1 MSVNSPKQNII
12 CSIYDWCISND
23 FTPFISVKNY
33 PGLNM
38 PKKYI
43 KNDEIIFNISMEAVL
58 DLFINNDFI
67 CFIAR
72 FNGISRKL
80 EIPMSAVKGIFAKE
94 VNQGIVFSSEKN
106 DKNQDI
112 INNEQNN
119 TVPDSVTYPQKN
131 KTKPNLRI
139 VK

>member
-1 MSVNSPKQNII
+1 MYLYKL
-12 CSIYDWCISND
+12 ND
-23 FTPFISVKNY
+23 FAINTPVQ
-33 PGLNM
+33 
-38 PKKYI
+38 
-43 KNDEIIFNISMEAVL
+43 
-58 DLFINNDFI
+58 
-67 CFIAR
+67 
-72 FNGISRKL
+72 
-80 EIPMSAVKGIFAKE
+80 GIFAKE